1 VAYIAAQRTRE
12 IGVRVALGAQP
23 SDIRTLFVAH
33 GLKLVAAGVV
43 VGLAAAMALTRL
55 LSALFYGVGPL
66 DAPTY
71 AAVATGLAAVA
82 LVATY
87 LPARRA
93 ARVDPVIA
101 LRTDA

>member
-1 VAYIAAQRTRE
+1 M
-12 IGVRVALGAQP
+12 ALGAQA

-43 VGLAAAMALTRL
+43 LGVAGAMALTRL
-55 LSALFYGVGPL
+55 MSVLLFGVGPM

-71 AAVATGLAAVA
+71 AAVSLGLAVVA
-82 LVATY
+82 LIATY

-93 ARVDPVIA
+93 ARVDPVVA
-101 LRTDA
+101 LRTGA